1 MTTDRDAVIWTR
13 LGGQPRRI
21 GRLYITDRECRFTYD
36 DDFLE
41 TTLPGLG
48 IVYAPEFFG
57 KTTIVRARSELFDL
71 LPPLQSLI
79 PPRQADNF
87 QRNLAFKCLAAKGIT
102 GLGGFDADWEI
113 VKIAGHGGIGH
124 LDLFENDTR
133 AQDWYNDPAPVVL
146 HEISD
151 ELGFT
156 LKEFMSWYEDDLDIL
171 IQTVGP
177 TPTVGGAIPRLLMS
191 IPSSGCDGRIED
203 HELTPEVPREV
214 PMDGPA
220 TAGPP
225 AFESSR
231 EAVTLLPFDVRLR
244 RVADAVGV
252 STEDALLA
260 DLRSARL
267 ELGAHDY
274 AEGIPPDLTWTARRM
289 TRWARALRP
298 VCESPTFRERY
309 PDLRDSM
316 EEFTLAAYGRRA
328 TPEDYEAFD
337 ASVADAGGLS
347 EEAVYRAMCIGLLS
361 STELVAR

>member
-13 LGGQPRRI
+13 LGGQPRRM

-71 LPPLQSLI
+71 LPPLQSLV

-87 QRNLAFKCLAAKGIT
+87 QRNLAFKCLAAKGVT

-133 AQDWYNDPAPVVL
+133 AQDWYNNPAPVVL

-171 IQTVGP
+171 IQTGGRRHTQAADVD
-177 TPTVGGAIPRLLMS
+177 TVIRLGRS
-191 IPSSGCDGRIED
+191 HRFADAAEDAGCDRCRTQVRADI
-203 HELTPEVPREV
+203 P
-214 PMDGPA
+214 
-220 TAGPP
+220 
-225 AFESSR
+225 
-231 EAVTLLPFDVRLR
+231 LPWD
-244 RVADAVGV
+244 
-252 STEDALLA
+252 
-260 DLRSARL
+260 
-267 ELGAHDY
+267 
-274 AEGIPPDLTWTARRM
+274 
-289 TRWARALRP
+289 
-298 VCESPTFRERY
+298 C
-309 PDLRDSM
+309 
-316 EEFTLAAYGRRA
+316 
-328 TPEDYEAFD
+328 
-337 ASVADAGGLS
+337 
-347 EEAVYRAMCIGLLS
+347 
-361 STELVAR
+361 